1 MHTYD
6 VPRRQPYPIPSARPS
21 HDSHVGPSA
30 TPIYDT
36 LYAEYVKSFRSLPGD
51 RSGEEELGFTAF
63 GNIPYSTGSYAV
75 PRPGSFSSSYSAY
88 SAGAQSARLGGQPSQ
103 GQGRAQGQSQG
114 QVQSQSQ
121 SQWQRVG
128 PLGQTT
134 QTSQT
139 SQTGQRQ
146 TPTGMHHVPA
156 LPPAPRRS
164 G

>member
-6 VPRRQPYPIPSARPS
+6 VPRRQPYPIPSARPAQ
-21 HDSHVGPSA
+21 DSHGGPSA

-103 GQGRAQGQSQG
+103 GQSQA
-114 QVQSQSQ
+114 QVQVQVQPQ

-128 PLGQTT
+128 PLGQTS

-139 SQTGQRQ
+139 SQTGQQQ
-146 TPTGMHHVPA
+146 TPTGTHHLPA